1 MEQNLKNMN
10 AKNNNNNQDL
20 MSDEL
25 TIEYSESGNSI
36 IIKDADYKIEEIESE
51 RNNQFGNPIFDIFN
65 WNGSCTISKTMR
77 GDYFNLF
84 LKLNNVYY
92 KAFQKVNEGYSITF
106 RNFRE
111 VEKIDGKWEFKR

>member
-1 MEQNLKNMN
+1 MN
-10 AKNNNNNQDL
+10 TKNNSNQDL
-20 MSDEL
+20 MSNDL
-25 TIEYSESGNSI
+25 SIEYNELERLI
-36 IIKDADYKIEEIESE
+36 IIKDADYDIEEIKSE
-51 RNNQFGNPIFDIFN
+51 RNNQFGNPIFDIPN

-92 KAFQKVNEGYSITF
+92 KAFQKVNEDYNIIF